1 VRYVGE
7 SLFRTLGVPLI
18 RGRTL
23 EARGEAAGFGEVVVS
38 ESLAAAVWPGEDP
51 IGRTLHL
58 DLFDGIDP
66 TVVGTVRDI
75 HLMDSRSAP
84 RPTAYLSDEVVPSR
98 TRDVILRARGDP
110 ESSILALR
118 RALQKVDPQAPLYR
132 VVTLPRLIAGAV
144 SSDRFTTL
152 LLLGFAIL
160 ALVLSGVG
168 VFGVIS
174 SDVGQ
179 RRREMA
185 VRRAL
190 GALPTSLAAMLVRQ
204 ALLRASLGV
213 GVGAVL
219 GLVLALSMRSLLF
232 GVSPGDPWTFVGVSI
247 GVEGVVVGATLLCAI
262 PAVRRSPL
270 ATLREG

>member
-1 VRYVGE
+1 VTPQLAINY
-7 SLFRTLGVPLI
+7 LWFFWALTW
-18 RGRTL
+18 
-23 EARGEAAGFGEVVVS
+23 F
-38 ESLAAAVWPGEDP
+38 AAAFWSD
-51 IGRTLHL
+51 
-58 DLFDGIDP
+58 
-66 TVVGTVRDI
+66 
-75 HLMDSRSAP
+75 RSAK
-84 RPTAYLSDEVVPSR
+84 RPTFGAE
-98 TRDVILRARGDP
+98 I
-110 ESSILALR
+110 
-118 RALQKVDPQAPLYR
+118 LYR